1 MDYMTKPTSRSMLRR
16 VAPYVRKI
24 FGVPETGQFPVL
36 DALEKVPDVFKGSGF
51 EIVEDDKMPQNTPA
65 RCMPIDG
72 GGFLIE
78 IKESVYRGAY
88 EKEIGAYLGFI
99 CHEICHLFLFAIGFK
114 PIYERSFENN
124 QIPAYKSVEW
134 QAKALCGEVMMPYNE
149 TRYMSVEQIMADY
162 HVSKG
167 WLVDICGYM
176 IRTRK
181 HTLSWTEHQVQIKKH
196 ISRSKNGRKCDMK
209 IELIK
214 DIKDI
219 EMYGDIPCLP
229 VEYSEDQG
237 ERFIGEETDSW
248 LMLEDFVSAIDV
260 ICPNDLDYGDVDYFD
275 TEKCLILKSWLEGR
289 KKSPMSPRLQI
300 IYQILEQYVDSA
312 IRCGTG
318 VVIEL

>member
-1 MDYMTKPTSRSMLRR
+1 
-16 VAPYVRKI
+16 
-24 FGVPETGQFPVL
+24 
-36 DALEKVPDVFKGSGF
+36 
-51 EIVEDDKMPQNTPA
+51 
-65 RCMPIDG
+65 
-72 GGFLIE
+72 
-78 IKESVYRGAY
+78 
-88 EKEIGAYLGFI
+88 
-99 CHEICHLFLFAIGFK
+99 
-114 PIYERSFENN
+114 
-124 QIPAYKSVEW
+124 
-134 QAKALCGEVMMPYNE
+134 
-149 TRYMSVEQIMADY
+149 
-162 HVSKG
+162 
-167 WLVDICGYM
+167 
-176 IRTRK
+176 
-181 HTLSWTEHQVQIKKH
+181 
-196 ISRSKNGRKCDMK
+196 MK

-300 IYQILEQYVDSA
+300 RYQILEQYVDSA

>member
-1 MDYMTKPTSRSMLRR
+1 
-16 VAPYVRKI
+16 
-24 FGVPETGQFPVL
+24 
-36 DALEKVPDVFKGSGF
+36 
-51 EIVEDDKMPQNTPA
+51 
-65 RCMPIDG
+65 
-72 GGFLIE
+72 
-78 IKESVYRGAY
+78 
-88 EKEIGAYLGFI
+88 
-99 CHEICHLFLFAIGFK
+99 
-114 PIYERSFENN
+114 
-124 QIPAYKSVEW
+124 
-134 QAKALCGEVMMPYNE
+134 
-149 TRYMSVEQIMADY
+149 
-162 HVSKG
+162 
-167 WLVDICGYM
+167 
-176 IRTRK
+176 
-181 HTLSWTEHQVQIKKH
+181 
-196 ISRSKNGRKCDMK
+196 MK

-248 LMLEDFVSAIDV
+248 LMLEDFVSAIDVICFFFFLDV

>member
-1 MDYMTKPTSRSMLRR
+1 
-16 VAPYVRKI
+16 
-24 FGVPETGQFPVL
+24 
-36 DALEKVPDVFKGSGF
+36 
-51 EIVEDDKMPQNTPA
+51 
-65 RCMPIDG
+65 
-72 GGFLIE
+72 
-78 IKESVYRGAY
+78 
-88 EKEIGAYLGFI
+88 
-99 CHEICHLFLFAIGFK
+99 
-114 PIYERSFENN
+114 
-124 QIPAYKSVEW
+124 
-134 QAKALCGEVMMPYNE
+134 
-149 TRYMSVEQIMADY
+149 
-162 HVSKG
+162 
-167 WLVDICGYM
+167 
-176 IRTRK
+176 
-181 HTLSWTEHQVQIKKH
+181 
-196 ISRSKNGRKCDMK
+196 MK

-214 DIKDI
+214 DIKDM

-275 TEKCLILKSWLEGR
+275 TEKCLILKSWLEVR